1 MAPLVLP
8 GKAPYFEPAL
18 REQLSQG
25 DVFLA
30 PSAALYGVDDAE
42 PALAGPAVPPAVGQ
56 TVTVRAWGRPGLAS
70 AAVAPPIAVTVAWT
84 PVMVLSHDCEID
96 KEFNEH
102 VDRYLREHPE
112 ATEEEAISQ
121 FSGRSDLDRHVLV
134 APLLPYDEEVAP
146 AWKHEGI
153 RQAGRIG
160 YVPVPPM
167 AEYDG
172 AEFFVHLARVSTV
185 ERQLLA
191 PRYKVASLSEAA
203 RSLLRFKLAEAL
215 ASRNLSLVSKLEAAV
230 GRTIADVRTLKARS
244 SSATVAL
251 VLDDGSEVQ
260 VDARVDR
267 PGGPPV
273 ERLRQVPGE

>member
-1 MAPLVLP
+1 MPPLVLP
-8 GKAPYFEPAL
+8 GKVSYFEPAP

-30 PSAALYGVDDAE
+30 PSAAVYGTDDAE

-56 TVTVRAWGRPGLAS
+56 GVTVRAWGRPGLGA
-70 AAVAPPIAVTVAWT
+70 AAVAPPVAVAVAWT
-84 PVMVLSHDCEID
+84 PVMVLSHDCELD

-102 VDRYLREHPE
+102 VDRYLTEHPG
-112 ATEEEAISQ
+112 ATEADAIRQ
-121 FSGRSDLDRHVLV
+121 FSDRSDLDRHVLV
-134 APLLPYDEEVAP
+134 APLLPYAEAVAP
-146 AWKHEGI
+146 AWKHDGI

-160 YVPVPPM
+160 YLPVPPM

-185 ERQLLA
+185 GRELLA
-191 PRYKVASLSEAA
+191 TRYKVASLSEAA

-230 GRTIADVRTLKARS
+230 GRTITDVRTMKARS
-244 SSATVAL
+244 SSATVSL
-251 VLDDGSEVQ
+251 VLDDGGEVQ
-260 VDARVDR
+260 VDAKMDR
-267 PGGPPV
+267 PGAPPP
-273 ERLRQVPGE
+273 ERLRQVADE